1 MDTIQVIGLILIITA
16 MFALGG
22 KIVLFLKKRELEQT
36 KARYEQQIVE
46 LKREIEMDRA
56 KIAESGN
63 KVLRMTEDNYQRK
76 LNEKDQQIEDL
87 VSEIEGLKAW
97 KEEMGLMLAKFEGAS
112 HGNERILFKLFEHN
126 QKLNR
131 ALNAKWHAVEEN
143 LSRDLNLALEKIKGL
158 FSDAEK
164 LHQDGIEIIS
174 EYEARLPEDFKRK
187 VHEELL
193 QLPDSTSIKVKN

>member
-1 MDTIQVIGLILIITA
+1 MDAIQVIGLILIITA
-16 MFALGG
+16 LFAIGG
-22 KIVLFLKKRELEQT
+22 KVVLYLKKRELEQT
-36 KARYEQQIVE
+36 KAKYEQQIAE
-46 LKREIEMDRA
+46 LRKELETDRA

-143 LSRDLNLALEKIKGL
+143 LSRDLNLALEKIKGM

-164 LHQDGIEIIS
+164 LHRDGIEIIA

-193 QLPDSTSIKVKN
+193 QLPDTSGIKNR